1 MHLVPEVAIPGG
13 SVDYFLVSAIGRRVR
28 DFVGVEFQTLDTTG
42 TVWPDRQQ
50 LLKESGS
57 EYSTEPLT
65 SGGRFGMN
73 WKMTAKTILVQLH
86 HKVQTFERINKHI
99 VLAVQDVF
107 MEYVQREFSFGH
119 IQQANSRDP
128 MQIHTYRLDQDE
140 LDGAL
145 LLQLS
150 SRHSTDADGVAKA
163 IGLQVDQKVEVE
175 QLISILESKIS
186 ESTRFAPVS

>member
-1 MHLVPEVAIPGG
+1 
-13 SVDYFLVSAIGRRVR
+13 
-28 DFVGVEFQTLDTTG
+28 
-42 TVWPDRQQ
+42 
-50 LLKESGS
+50 
-57 EYSTEPLT
+57 
-65 SGGRFGMN
+65 
-73 WKMTAKTILVQLH
+73 
-86 HKVQTFERINKHI
+86 
-99 VLAVQDVF
+99 
-107 MEYVQREFSFGH
+107 
-119 IQQANSRDP
+119 